1 MAPGNMAPGNTAPGS
16 TATGNMAPASKGLAQ
31 GDLRLVALALI
42 AETPRHGYEI
52 IKLIEEKTADW
63 YSPAPSIVYPTLT
76 NLAEAGYLTAS
87 ADPPRLYTI
96 TDNGRTYLKQNRDL
110 ADVVL
115 GRLTALGERVS
126 RWRRARGTTSK
137 PLEPDADSTESLVD
151 ILARA
156 AGERR

>member
-1 MAPGNMAPGNTAPGS
+1 MVAPGY
-16 TATGNMAPASKGLAQ
+16 KGLAQ
-31 GDLRLVALALI
+31 DDLRLVALALI
-42 AETPRHGYEI
+42 AEAPRHGYEI

-87 ADPPRLYTI
+87 ADPPKLYTI

-110 ADVVL
+110 ANAVL
-115 GRLTALGERVS
+115 DRLTALGERVS
-126 RWRRARGTTSK
+126 RWRRALETTRK
-137 PLEPDADSTESLVD
+137 PSSRIDGRLDSDADSAESLVD

-156 AGERR
+156 AGDSQRK

>member
-1 MAPGNMAPGNTAPGS
+1 
-16 TATGNMAPASKGLAQ
+16 MAPASKGLAQ
-31 GDLRLVALALI
+31 DDLRLVALALI
-42 AETPRHGYEI
+42 GEAPRRGYEI

-76 NLAEAGYLTAS
+76 NLAEAGYMTAT
-87 ADPPRLYTI
+87 ADPPKLYTI
-96 TDNGRTYLKQNRDL
+96 TDDGRTYLKQNRDL

-115 GRLTALGERVS
+115 NRLTALGERVR
-126 RWRRARGTTSK
+126 RWRRAIGITSK

-156 AGERR
+156 GR

>member
-1 MAPGNMAPGNTAPGS
+1 MVAPG
-16 TATGNMAPASKGLAQ
+16 SKGLAQ
-31 GDLRLVALALI
+31 GDLRLAALALI

-52 IKLIEEKTADW
+52 IRLIEEKTADW
-63 YSPAPSIVYPTLT
+63 YSPAPSIVYPMLT
-76 NLAEAGYLTAS
+76 NLAEVGYVTATTE
-87 ADPPRLYTI
+87 PPRLYTI
-96 TDNGRTYLKQNRDL
+96 TDNGSAYLKQNRDL

-126 RWRRARGTTSK
+126 RWRRALGTTSK

-156 AGERR
+156 GR

>member
-1 MAPGNMAPGNTAPGS
+1 MVAPGNTAPG
-16 TATGNMAPASKGLAQ
+16 SKGLAQ

-42 AETPRHGYEI
+42 GEAPRHGYEI

-63 YSPAPSIVYPTLT
+63 YSPAPSIVYPMLT
-76 NLAEAGYLTAS
+76 NLAEAGYMTAT
-87 ADPPRLYTI
+87 ADPPKLYTI
-96 TDNGRTYLKQNRDL
+96 TDDGRAYLKQNRDL

-115 GRLTALGERVS
+115 NRLTALGERVS
-126 RWRRARGTTSK
+126 RWRRAIGITSK

-156 AGERR
+156 GR